1 MKGVFIMSVARVHIR
16 DDQWIKSESDVLP
29 EDKQL
34 CIVIFASGS
43 KVPHI
48 VQYRSPDHFC
58 NCYQDGYFLDIEDG
72 FNKEDRGESLDNW
85 IPGFSS
91 TRVIKIWRP
100 LCLPKD
106 DNERIQMKIE
116 KWLM

>member
-1 MKGVFIMSVARVHIR
+1 MSIARVHIR

-91 TRVIKIWRP
+91 ARVIKIWRP